1 MSTIDVY
8 SEVGK
13 VKKILV
19 SRPEL
24 YFDAVRPDSREFQLV
39 DDVVWAEQAGKDHD
53 VFTQHLRDN
62 GAEVVYL
69 EDLFE
74 RSLGDEADRRK
85 FLDEYMTEDF
95 IYDDAKREQI
105 ANYLM
110 PMSAHDFARTVMAGC
125 RMTPLTT
132 RTPCTP
138 HATS

>member
-74 RSLGDEADRRK
+74 LSLGDEADSSQVPGRV
-85 FLDEYMTEDF
+85 
-95 IYDDAKREQI
+95 
-105 ANYLM
+105 
-110 PMSAHDFARTVMAGC
+110 HD
-125 RMTPLTT
+125 
-132 RTPCTP
+132 
-138 HATS
+138 